1 MFTEAGAFFFTLFW
15 GSKSW
20 HRDLNIG
27 ILHSEITV
35 KFSYFKITAKKSK
48 IAVKFLNNYGNFVE
62 KTQPFSNDLQAP
74 VLNDPLLI
82 VHRLKPS
89 KIMTL

>member
-35 KFSYFKITAKKSK
+35 KFSYFKITAKKAKSRS
-48 IAVKFLNNYGNFVE
+48 NYGNFVE